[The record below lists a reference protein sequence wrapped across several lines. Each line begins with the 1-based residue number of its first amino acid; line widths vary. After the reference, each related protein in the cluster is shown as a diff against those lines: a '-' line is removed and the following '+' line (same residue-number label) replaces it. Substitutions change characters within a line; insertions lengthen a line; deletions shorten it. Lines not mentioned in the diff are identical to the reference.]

1 MFDTNLIKEKPDTM
15 SFENYPSTEE
25 FPQPVIQHPQNKW
38 RNYLIAGLLIAL
50 LGTWAYIIWDK
61 SNTREAIQQKDLVIT
76 NTSSQK
82 DLLQNDLEEA
92 TRLYDQI
99 KTNSANMVQSKDST
113 ILRRDREIA
122 EKRNKIQQ
130 LLSKVGATQEE
141 LTEAKN
147 LIASLNGD
155 ITGYKTQIE
164 TLKGEKLVLTQEKNE
179 VIQQRDKIQKDFD
192 STKNVIVQKEGVIDV
207 ASTLHASNFA
217 ILGINEKSDGKET
230 ETDKAKKVDKLRISF
245 DIDENRVAQSGIKNI
260 YVCITGP
267 SGKPLAVEAF
277 GSGKFSTRNG
287 EVKYF
292 TQKIDVNYTQGQRQT
307 LSIDWKQNSD
317 FESGEYKIEIYNNG
331 FKIGEGI
338 RSLRKSGLF
347 S

>member
-122 EKRNKIQQ
+122 EKRYKIQQ

-164 TLKGEKLVLTQEKNE
+164 TLKGEKLDIVLSGSGDFDLAQIQYGDVKVGISGSGNVGVGGSTEKVELTLSGSGDLKAKDLKAQSVRCRISGSGNVACFATQELDAL
-179 VIQQRDKIQKDFD
+179 V
-192 STKNVIVQKEGVIDV
+192 SGSGDV
-207 ASTLHASNFA
+207 RYSGSPASV
-217 ILGINEKSDGKET
+217 
-230 ETDKAKKVDKLRISF
+230 KK
-245 DIDENRVAQSGIKNI
+245 RVSG
-260 YVCITGP
+260 
-267 SGKPLAVEAF
+267 SGRVEA
-277 GSGKFSTRNG
+277 R
-287 EVKYF
+287 
-292 TQKIDVNYTQGQRQT
+292 
-307 LSIDWKQNSD
+307 
-317 FESGEYKIEIYNNG
+317 
-331 FKIGEGI
+331 
-338 RSLRKSGLF
+338 
-347 S
+347 

>member
-1 MFDTNLIKEKPDTM
+1 M
-15 SFENYPSTEE
+15 SFENYPSAEKITQP
-25 FPQPVIQHPQNKW
+25 FIPNPQHKW
-38 RNYLIAGLLIAL
+38 RNYLTAGLLIAL

-61 SNTREAIQQKDLVIT
+61 SNTKETIQQKDLVIT
-76 NTSSQK
+76 NTSSQR
-82 DLLQNDLEEA
+82 DQLQKDLEEA
-92 TRLYDQI
+92 TLLYDRI
-99 KTNSANMVQSKDST
+99 KTSSADMVQTKDST
-113 ILRRDREIA
+113 IARRDREIS

-141 LTEAKN
+141 LAQAKD

-155 ITGYKTQIE
+155 IAGYRTQIE
-164 TLKGEKLVLTQEKNE
+164 TLQGEKLVLTQEKNE
-179 VIQQRDKIQKDFD
+179 VIQKLDKVLKDYD
-192 STKNVIVQKEGVIDV
+192 STQNVIVQREGVIDV

-217 ILGINEKSDGKET
+217 ILGINEKSDGKEK
-230 ETDKAKKVDKLRISF
+230 ETDVAKRVDKLRVSF

-267 SGKPLAVEAF
+267 DGKPLAVEAF

-292 TQKIDVNYTQGQRQT
+292 TKKIDVNYTQGQRQT
-307 LSIDWKQNSD
+307 LSIDWKQNSG
-317 FESGEYKIEIYNNG
+317 FETGDYKIEVYNNG
-331 FKIGEGI
+331 FKIGEGV
-338 RSLRKSGLF
+338 RSLRKGGLF